1 MSTLDAS
8 IVENSIRRDT
18 ENGKAERK
26 NRGRVC
32 RDRILYLFVLA
43 ALTSA
48 HTEAFQLQSIGRRCF
63 QPVRK
68 MPIVFSGDVDAAEA
82 SVEGFL
88 EVDDFANTISPVA
101 DVEPSS
107 EASTSNDGDYSGR
120 SFFYADLAPPLYNT
134 TSSLVNIDVAGQI
147 GEISRREWLQKGAL
161 LFGGAILAGT
171 TLSSPTR
178 EQTKPVPKS
187 TMPKAALP
195 KTAGALSTPPKA
207 ALPPKPAASTS
218 AVPAKKAS
226 SPQSQAPTRTDPVEE
241 TGKLEPVNLT
251 SVASETNINVTLDCQ
266 KGCLTV
272 DQKNFTKLRTAKRP
286 AWYPSF
292 LSPPSPKIVKVFPN
306 SELFVA
312 SIVAGSLTEMVRT
325 SILYPVQTIKT
336 RIQVDAH
343 NFTMRAPPIEKQII
357 KLGTNVRR
365 YAKEGNLYAGITPTL
380 LVSVPATGVYYGIRD
395 VAKRMLS
402 MTPIS
407 DVAVALSAAFMA
419 DVVSLLFRTPGDAL
433 ALRLQAQD
441 EEGDWSGDS
450 LKRLPVVIATDL
462 PYLLSKILL
471 NRLFIHGSI
480 SIDRYTEFAIFSAVV
495 AAFLTTPF
503 DVARTRILVDSDGDF
518 TNGIDGGSGDNLF
531 EAMKKI
537 SKEGEGGVANL
548 FAGWLERVLYLGIGR
563 AWLEPLQIIGYVGI
577 RDAVLLQWF

>member
-1 MSTLDAS
+1 MARP
-8 IVENSIRRDT
+8 RR
-18 ENGKAERK
+18 RI
-26 NRGRVC
+26 C
-32 RDRILYLFVLA
+32 RDRNLYLLVLA
-43 ALTSA
+43 AITSA
-48 HTEAFQLQSIGRRCF
+48 HTEAFQLRSIGRRCF
-63 QPVRK
+63 QTVRK

-88 EVDDFANTISPVA
+88 EVTEFTDTLSTVA

-107 EASTSNDGDYSGR
+107 EDSTSSDGDYSDR
-120 SFFYADLAPPLYNT
+120 SFFYADLTPPLDNT
-134 TSSLVNIDVAGQI
+134 TSSLVKNSFAGQI

-171 TLSSPTR
+171 TLSSSTS
-178 EQTKPVPKS
+178 EQAKPVPTP
-187 TMPKAALP
+187 TMPKAAVP
-195 KTAGALSTPPKA
+195 KTTGSTSTASKS
-207 ALPPKPAASTS
+207 ALPPKPPASTS
-218 AVPAKKAS
+218 AVPAKKPF
-226 SPQSQAPTRTDPVEE
+226 SPASQAPTRTAPVKEL
-241 TGKLEPVNLT
+241 GRLEPVNLT
-251 SVASETNINVTLDCQ
+251 RVASETNINVTLDCN

-286 AWYPSF
+286 NWYPSF
-292 LSPPSPKIVKVFPN
+292 LSPPSPQIVKVFPDY
-306 SELFVA
+306 ELLVA
-312 SIVAGSLTEMVRT
+312 SIVAGSVTEMVRT

-343 NFTMRAPPIEKQII
+343 NFTLRAPPIEKKFI
-357 KLGTNVRR
+357 KLGKNVRR
-365 YAKEGNLYAGITPTL
+365 YAKEGNLYAGITPSL
-380 LVSVPATGVYYGIRD
+380 LISVPATGVYYGIRD

-402 MTPIS
+402 MTSAS
-407 DVAVALSAAFMA
+407 DVAVALSAAFIA

-433 ALRLQAQD
+433 AMRLQARED
-441 EEGDWSGDS
+441 KGDWLGDS
-450 LKRLPVVIATDL
+450 LKSLPLVIATDL
-462 PYLLSKILL
+462 PYLLSKIML

-518 TNGIDGGSGDNLF
+518 SNGIDGGSGDNLF

-577 RDAVLLQWF
+577 RDTILLQWF